1 MIDFIKST
9 IDKVVKSTGSQ
20 LVYGESIVIK
30 DKIIIPVAKISYGFG
45 GGFGKLENTGKKN
58 ESAKDDKENEKGNGG
73 GGGLGL
79 KAEPVGVIEIGEFG
93 TRFIS
98 INQTKKMLGFF
109 IGGAILG
116 AILLGHKKK

>member
-1 MIDFIKST
+1 M
-9 IDKVVKSTGSQ
+9 
-20 LVYGESIVIK
+20 IK

-58 ESAKDDKENEKGNGG
+58 ESAKDDKKYEKGNGG

-116 AILLGHKKK
+116 AILLGSRKK

>member
-9 IDKVVKSTGSQ
+9 INKITKSTGSQ

-45 GGFGKLENTGKKN
+45 GGFGKLENKAKKDEN
-58 ESAKDDKENEKGNGG
+58 AETDNKEGKGNGG

-79 KAEPVGVIEIGEFG
+79 KAEPVGVIEIGELG

-98 INQTKKMLGFF
+98 FNQTKKMLGFF
-109 IGGAILG
+109 VGGLILG
-116 AILLGHKKK
+116 AILLRRRKK

>member
-45 GGFGKLENTGKKN
+45 GGFGKLENIGKKN
-58 ESAKDDKENEKGNGG
+58 ESAKDEKGNGG

-116 AILLGHKKK
+116 AILLGRKKK

>member
-9 IDKVVKSTGSQ
+9 IDKITKSTGSQ

-30 DKIIIPVAKISYGFG
+30 DRIIIPVAKISYGFG
-45 GGFGKLENTGKKN
+45 GRLGKHENKTKDENQIDNNKN
-58 ESAKDDKENEKGNGG
+58 GNGVM
-73 GGGLGL
+73 GGLGL

-98 INQTKKMLGFF
+98 FNQTKKMLGLFV
-109 IGGAILG
+109 GGLVLG
-116 AILLGHKKK
+116 GLLLGRKKK